1 MSKMSRHVFSL
12 IEDGTLPMEL
22 DVYEY
27 QDRKEYPSTPAVTD
41 STTTLSRH
49 GHRRQLQSADIVE
62 RSEGRVQ
69 LAPEGKSF
77 PERLPYDAI

>member
-27 QDRKEYPSTPAVTD
+27 QDREEHPSTPAVTD
-41 STTTLSRH
+41 TTTALGSNGR
-49 GHRRQLQSADIVE
+49 RRQLQGTDSVE
-62 RSEGRVQ
+62 RPEGRVQ
-69 LAPEGKSF
+69 LAPEG
-77 PERLPYDAI
+77 